1 MKDYIQWFMEIY
13 LGDCYIDK
21 ESFDLWIKKDEKLM
35 KMKSKK

>member
-21 ESFDLWIKKDEKLM
+21 ESFVFGNKLPFL
-35 KMKSKK
+35 